1 MIRRPPKSTRTYTLL
16 PYTKLFR
23 SAAVGG
29 DDRMTDSKADPEAIF
44 FRGEKAMKYL
54 GKILRWNARAAIAE
68 RKIYRIILRSEAH
81 TSELQSLMR
90 TSYAVFC
97 WKRKHIHSSIQS
109 TIPPALSK
117 KPRPRRT

>member
-68 RKIYRIILRSEAH
+68 RKIYRIILFDPCRE
-81 TSELQSLMR
+81 QNF
-90 TSYAVFC
+90 AVC
-97 WKRKHIHSSIQS
+97 DLLADRKRVV
-109 TIPPALSK
+109 
-117 KPRPRRT
+117 